1 MEREYRLAMK
11 ETELEQFI
19 KETKLYIYDNFNLN
33 AMTDTELEQAVEELV
48 NQQLKGIYVPIQQW
62 TMIVQQ
68 VYSSIRGFGILD
80 SIMADDEITEIMI
93 NGPEKIF
100 IEKKGRLTKLNQ
112 TFENERRLEDI
123 VQKIVGLAGREVNQ
137 ANPIVDT
144 RLPDGSRVN
153 VVLPP
158 VARDGATVTIRKF
171 SKTPMTVEQLIK
183 YGSITQDIADV
194 LEKLIRA
201 KYNIFICGGTG
212 SGKTTFLNALSNY
225 IPKDERVI
233 TIEDSAELQ
242 IIGVDNLVSLETRNA
257 NASGVGQI
265 TIRDLI
271 KSSLRMRPERIV
283 VGEVR
288 GAEALDMLQAMNTG
302 HDGSLSTGH
311 ANSTRDM
318 LSRLETMVLQGS
330 EGLPLQAVRQQIA
343 SAVDIIIH
351 LSRLRDHSRR
361 TMEISE
367 ITGYENG
374 EIQLNPLYVFEEDE
388 NSTMEKVTGTL
399 KRTKN
404 SMQNDF
410 KLRLAGIYDDI

>member
-1 MEREYRLAMK
+1 MK
-11 ETELEQFI
+11 EEELQQFV
-19 KETKLYIYDNFNLN
+19 KDTKLYIYDNFNLN
-33 AMTDTELEQAVEELV
+33 AMTDAELEEAVEALV
-48 NQQLKGIYVPIQQW
+48 NQQLQGLYVPIEQW
-62 TMIVQQ
+62 ALIVKQ
-68 VYSSIRGFGILD
+68 VYSAIRGFGLLD
-80 SIMADDEITEIMI
+80 AIMADDDITEVMI
-93 NGPEKIF
+93 NGPEYIF
-100 IEKKGRLTKLNQ
+100 IEKKGCLQKLDQ
-112 TFENERRLEDI
+112 SFESESRLEDI

-158 VARDGATVTIRKF
+158 IARNGATVTIRKF
-171 SKTPMTVEQLIK
+171 SKTPMTIEQLIK
-183 YGSITQDIADV
+183 FGSITQDIANV

-225 IPKDERVI
+225 IPKEERVI

-242 IIGVDNLVSLETRNA
+242 IVGIDNLVSLETRNA
-257 NASGVGQI
+257 NASGAGQI

-311 ANSTRDM
+311 ANSTKDM
-318 LSRLETMVLQGS
+318 LSRLETMVLQGA
-330 EGLPLQAVRQQIA
+330 EGLPLEAVRQQIA
-343 SAVDIIIH
+343 SAIDIIIH
-351 LSRLRDHSRR
+351 LSRLRDHSRK
-361 TMEISE
+361 TMEITE
-367 ITGYENG
+367 VIGYENG
-374 EIQLNPLYVFEEDE
+374 EIILNPLYRFEEDE
-388 NSTMEKVTGTL
+388 NSTLEKVSGTL
-399 KRTKN
+399 KRTEN
-404 SMQNDF
+404 PLQNDF
-410 KLRLAGIYDDI
+410 KLRLAGIYEDF